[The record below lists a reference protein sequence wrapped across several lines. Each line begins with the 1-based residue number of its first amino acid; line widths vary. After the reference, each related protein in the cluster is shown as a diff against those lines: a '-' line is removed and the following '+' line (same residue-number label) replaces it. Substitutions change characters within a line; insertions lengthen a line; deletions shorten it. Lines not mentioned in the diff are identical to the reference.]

1 MKELQD
7 MTVEELE
14 AKKEHILRSNAHWM
28 SCQDGSYGAA
38 LHGAGYIKVTTELES
53 RGVLT

>member
-14 AKKEHILRSNAHWM
+14 AKKEHILRSNAHWL